1 MCVFWSRSQ
10 MPYFKAIA
18 WNGINKVKSDVT
30 LASKVEVPHND
41 VVHYRS
47 VVMISQIRT
56 IWGPKLG

>member
-47 VVMISQIRT
+47 VVMISQIGT